1 MCVSV
6 YVHAHWNIVFACNWM
21 FYGDRER
28 ENSMGEDRKRQKQAD
43 KSRDGEAYVYKPV
56 SVIQS

>member
-21 FYGDRER
+21 FYGDERGKIVWEKIER
-28 ENSMGEDRKRQKQAD
+28 EKQAD
-43 KSRDGEAYVYKPV
+43 KSRDGEA
-56 SVIQS
+56 